1 MKDVKKRVTYLG
13 LSLVLFVLTLCWS
26 LPMSMAKDYPERD
39 ITYIVSYAVGGKA
52 DLMARALIPYAQER
66 LGVGIRIENVPG
78 VVRIGLNRLWK
89 SKADGYTVG
98 GLSLPAPMITE
109 LTSQTDYRSREFTPL
124 FAWNSSNA
132 VLQVHKDGPET
143 ITGFLQSAKKKT
155 LTCAIGAFGTGA
167 HLVGVLMAKGLGID
181 LRWVH
186 YNSGGEA
193 STALAGGH
201 VDCAVVAVTPQIVA
215 LVRGGKLKSL
225 LVVADEKDPAFPD
238 VPIQKEVGFPF
249 SSMAF
254 IEGVVAPKNLPPAQL
269 QRLEKAFADGSKDP
283 RFLKWADET
292 KTQVISLPS
301 RAFGQKISEYYQ
313 EVDKYKAFM
322 KQ

>member
-1 MKDVKKRVTYLG
+1 
-13 LSLVLFVLTLCWS
+13 
-26 LPMSMAKDYPERD
+26 
-39 ITYIVSYAVGGKA
+39 
-52 DLMARALIPYAQER
+52 
-66 LGVGIRIENVPG
+66 
-78 VVRIGLNRLWK
+78 
-89 SKADGYTVG
+89 
-98 GLSLPAPMITE
+98 
-109 LTSQTDYRSREFTPL
+109 
-124 FAWNSSNA
+124 
-132 VLQVHKDGPET
+132 
-143 ITGFLQSAKKKT
+143 
-155 LTCAIGAFGTGA
+155 
-167 HLVGVLMAKGLGID
+167 
-181 LRWVH
+181 
-186 YNSGGEA
+186 
-193 STALAGGH
+193 LAGGD

-215 LVRGGKLKSL
+215 LVRGGKLKSR